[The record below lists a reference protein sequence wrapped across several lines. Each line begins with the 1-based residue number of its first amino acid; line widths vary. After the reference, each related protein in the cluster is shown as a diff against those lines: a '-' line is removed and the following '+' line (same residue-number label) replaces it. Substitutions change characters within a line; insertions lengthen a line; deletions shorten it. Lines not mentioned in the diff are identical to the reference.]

1 MTDIALTIIVPPTE
15 CPSCDSELELVK
27 DQLFCRNNS
36 CTAKTSKQV
45 EHFVKT
51 MKIKGFG
58 PKTIEKLG
66 LESILELYSLTEE
79 HLVSIMGKTMGA
91 KLYATM
97 DSSRTPDADV
107 FFAAFS
113 VPLFGKTAATKVA
126 QFATTFD
133 DITPSIC
140 AEAKLGPKLTE
151 SLLDWIETVWKE
163 QQYDSLLFEV
173 APQGMTVSPTVKPIK
188 DLGLNV
194 VITGKLDNFKNRTE
208 AGAYL
213 SSLGFTIK
221 SSVNKT
227 TNYLINEEGRSSS
240 STKKA
245 DSLGVMI
252 TTIDELTTQHEI

>member
-1 MTDIALTIIVPPTE
+1 MIDIELRTIVPPTD
-15 CPSCDSELELVK
+15 CPTCNAELELVK

-36 CTAKTSKQV
+36 CVAKTSKQV

-58 PKTIEKLG
+58 PKTIEKLD
-66 LESILELYSLTEE
+66 LQSILELYSLTEE
-79 HLVSIMGKTMGA
+79 RLVTIMGKTVGA

-97 DSSRTPDADV
+97 DASRTPDADV

-113 VPLFGKTAATKVA
+113 IPLFGKTAAAKVA
-126 QFATTFD
+126 QFATSFD
-133 DITPSIC
+133 DITPSVC

-151 SLLDWIETVWKE
+151 SLLNWIDTVWKE
-163 QQYDSLLFEV
+163 QQYDSLLYEV
-173 APQGMTVSPTVKPIK
+173 APQSLMVSQTAKPSK
-188 DLGLNV
+188 DLGLTV
-194 VITGKLDNFKNRTE
+194 VITGKLDNFSNRKE
-208 AGAYL
+208 AGLYL
-213 SSLGFTIK
+213 TSLGFTVK

-245 DSLGVMI
+245 ESLGVTI
-252 TTIDELTTQHEI
+252 TTIADLATQHDI